1 MKYLVNNDLNDFE
14 KFIKSNVPYGDLTL
28 MLRDGTTKVY
38 DVTCKIDKLGNASFQ
53 HEGNLIMSF
62 QISRILYT
70 VDVNTQIDVSDIVEH
85 SPFITSDDSYF
96 KPNETYIIKYIE
108 SGDHSVQT
116 GILKCYNKITIID
129 GKFSFDKNVTIISS
143 RKLIL

>member
-1 MKYLVNNDLNDFE
+1 MKYLVNNDLHDFE
-14 KFIKSNVPYGDLTL
+14 KFLKNKVPYGDLTL
-28 MLRDGTTKVY
+28 ILKDGTTKLY
-38 DVTCKIDKLGNASFQ
+38 DVTCECDKLGNASFQ
-53 HEGNLIMSF
+53 HEGNKIFSF

-96 KPNETYIIKYIE
+96 KPNETYIVKYIK

-116 GILKCYNKITIID
+116 GILKCFKYVRIID
-129 GKFSFDKNVTIISS
+129 GTFSFDKNVTIISS

>member
-1 MKYLVNNDLNDFE
+1 M
-14 KFIKSNVPYGDLTL
+14 SN
-28 MLRDGTTKVY
+28 
-38 DVTCKIDKLGNASFQ
+38 
-53 HEGNLIMSF
+53 
-62 QISRILYT
+62 T

-108 SGDHSVQT
+108 SGDNRVNT
-116 GILKCYNKITIID
+116 GILKCHEVIRLLD